1 MVRVPHSLLTCAIL
15 TALSFT
21 TCKAIALPQ
30 TTESQSSP
38 QQERG
43 SVVVDDKQQRLTK
56 AYERLLDQQLKQ
68 NLSIVRSVR
77 VLVNNYPEHINP
89 ILNAAF
95 NKEPRHYSHI
105 IRAAILTEPALTQDI
120 VITSIARDMDSP
132 ANIVRIA
139 IKAEPGYIDDIV
151 RAASLIAPYE
161 LDSIV
166 QAAVESD
173 PEMTQQ
179 VLMSANDTSPGKLAQ
194 FMDSALNALPALGD
208 YLLSTMQSIIPYLD
222 KDVSPEEQEL
232 MQREKTKDILR
243 GALQAGMTKEEI
255 ESAATAAGLN
265 TQDLDSVALELHNA
279 PPN

>member
-1 MVRVPHSLLTCAIL
+1 MVRVSHSLLTCTII

-21 TCKAIALPQ
+21 TCKVIALPQ
-30 TTESQSSP
+30 TPESPP
-38 QQERG
+38 QEQND
-43 SVVVDDKQQRLTK
+43 SIDDKQHRLTK

-68 NLSIVRSVR
+68 NLSIIRSVR

-120 VITSIARDMDSP
+120 VIISIGRDLDSP

-139 IKAEPGYIDDIV
+139 IEAEPGYIDDIV
-151 RAASLIAPYE
+151 RAASLVAPQH

-166 QAAVESD
+166 RAAVESD
-173 PEMTQQ
+173 PDMTQQ
-179 VLMSANDTSPGKLAQ
+179 VLMSANDTSPGKLAK
-194 FMDSALNALPALGD
+194 FMDTALNALPALGD
-208 YLLSTMQSIIPYLD
+208 YLLSTMQSVIPYLD
-222 KDVSPEEQEL
+222 QNLSPEEQAL
-232 MQREKTKDILR
+232 LQREKTKDILR
-243 GALQAGMTKEEI
+243 GALQAGMTKAEI
-255 ESAATAAGLN
+255 ETAATAAGLD
-265 TQDLDSVALELHNA
+265 TRDLDYVAQELRNA